1 MTNEEFQSWLAGI
14 GRLTE
19 AQRDQAAGALLSPA
33 TGIPTAADPEAAEG
47 ESSHFEER
55 ASLGSD
61 SRVDRRIE
69 VRWNAGYETAKPR
82 LVELMRSILPI
93 TDPFQMERANE
104 TIAAVE
110 SLPFVGEHR
119 GSLTIT
125 DQQFERGADFV
136 YCLSVGEYGFQ
147 LSHWE
152 RMNIGGGQSDFTPE
166 RMLVNCRPVNETP
179 TEVEDED
186 LEALEFMREG
196 IEGFIG
202 TRMSDEDWQWQVN
215 LARESDSSVVP
226 NGINNWLESI
236 PIDKEEDPPATV
248 RIQWGV

>member
-19 AQRDQAAGALLSPA
+19 AQRDQAAGALLSP
-33 TGIPTAADPEAAEG
+33 TPGIPTAADPEEAEG

-55 ASLGSD
+55 ASLGSG

-69 VRWNAGYETAKPR
+69 LRWNAGYETAKPR

-93 TDPFQMERANE
+93 TDPFQMERANA

-125 DQQFERGADFV
+125 DKQFERGADFV

-152 RMNIGGGQSDFTPE
+152 RMNIGGGNRT
-166 RMLVNCRPVNETP
+166 LRPRGC
-179 TEVEDED
+179 
-186 LEALEFMREG
+186 L
-196 IEGFIG
+196 
-202 TRMSDEDWQWQVN
+202 
-215 LARESDSSVVP
+215 
-226 NGINNWLESI
+226 
-236 PIDKEEDPPATV
+236 
-248 RIQWGV
+248 